1 MRCPF
6 CGTGDT
12 RVCDSRLVPEG
23 NQVRR
28 RRECIHCSA
37 RFTTFERVE
46 LQLPRVIKT
55 NGAREDFN
63 EDKVRTGIQRA
74 LEKRPVSI
82 DDTENML
89 NHICSQ
95 LMLIDDREIHSRQ
108 IGEMVMDKLQQID
121 QVAYVRF
128 ASVYR
133 DFRNVG
139 EFTDEVERLKK
150 IPTPE
155 LQNHQM
161 DLLKRD

>member
-6 CGTGDT
+6 CGTRDT

-28 RRECIHCSA
+28 RRECTHCSA
-37 RFTTFERVE
+37 RFTTFERAE

-95 LMLIDDREIHSRQ
+95 LMLLDDREIHSRQ
-108 IGEMVMDKLQQID
+108 IGEMVMELLQQMD

-150 IPTPE
+150 VPTPE
-155 LQNHQM
+155 LQDHQM

>member
-28 RRECIHCSA
+28 RRECTHCSA

-150 IPTPE
+150 VPTPE
-155 LQNHQM
+155 LQDHQM